1 MTGSA
6 SDIRDEIT
14 ISSFDKQ
21 RLLKL
26 LNNPVT
32 FAEDRDE
39 MEDLIY
45 ELERGV
51 EVAPR
56 EVPANVVTMNSTV
69 RVTNIDTNET
79 SDVTLVFPWD
89 ADYASGRI
97 SVLAPLGTALLGYAV
112 GDVVVWEVPAGTR
125 HLRIEKIVY
134 QPESAG
140 DFHL

>member
-1 MTGSA
+1 MTVQGSDA
-6 SDIRDEIT
+6 GSEII

-32 FAEDRDE
+32 FNEDRDE

-56 EVPANVVTMNSTV
+56 EVPAGVVTMNSIV
-69 RVTNIDTNET
+69 RVTNVDTNET
-79 SDVTLVFPWD
+79 LDYTLVFPWD
-89 ADYASGRI
+89 ADYSSRRI
-97 SVLAPLGTALLGYAV
+97 SVLAPLGTALLGYSI
-112 GDVVVWEVPAGTR
+112 GDVVEWEVPAGVR
-125 HLRIEKIVY
+125 RLRIDAILY
-134 QPESAG
+134 QPEAAG